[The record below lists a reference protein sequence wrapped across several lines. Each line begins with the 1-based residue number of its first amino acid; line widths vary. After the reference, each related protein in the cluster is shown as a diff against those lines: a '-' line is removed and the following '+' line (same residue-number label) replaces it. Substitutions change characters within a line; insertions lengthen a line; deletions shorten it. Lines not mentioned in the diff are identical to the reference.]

1 MAQPRYCGLLR
12 RLGAIVYDSMILA
25 AVLFFAS
32 VPPVMLHGG
41 AIEGSVLFRVYIIA
55 VAFLFFGGF
64 WTYGGQTL
72 GMKAWGIRL
81 RASDGSPVAW
91 RQALLRFVTASM
103 SWLALGGGYLWCL
116 VDRQGLAWHDR
127 LSDTR
132 LVRINSR

>member
-1 MAQPRYCGLLR
+1 MSQPRYCGLLR
-12 RLGAIVYDSMILA
+12 RLGAVVYDSLILS
-25 AVLFFAS
+25 AVLLFATA
-32 VPPVMLHGG
+32 PPVVLHGG
-41 AIEGSVLFRVYIIA
+41 AIEGSVLFRIYLVA

-81 RASDGSPVAW
+81 RASDGSPVNR
-91 RQALLRFVTASM
+91 RQALLRFVTAGV
-103 SWLALGGGYLWCL
+103 SWLALGAGYLWCL

-132 LVRINSR
+132 LQRIGSR